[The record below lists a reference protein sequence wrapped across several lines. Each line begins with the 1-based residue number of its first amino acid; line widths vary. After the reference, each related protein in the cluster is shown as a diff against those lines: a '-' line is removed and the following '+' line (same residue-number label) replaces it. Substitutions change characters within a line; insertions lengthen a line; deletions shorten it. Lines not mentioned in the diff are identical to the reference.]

1 MVKESLTGMP
11 FLVKKLR
18 IKVFL
23 FQTRKTPEKI
33 EVCQPVNYYIEDK
46 FEIHAHIQIRYDC
59 ADHGWQKKGFDSLT
73 DVCVLEE
80 LLEGGKQ
87 RDTITYPN
95 VKLTARV
102 AKVGHTAKFIESTGV
117 PGSMQHFSIADLI
130 NVMMATL
137 SDESQF
143 NKIKEG
149 RTLQL
154 RNFLVKAKRVVMS
167 RHSKIISLG
176 CAR

>member
-1 MVKESLTGMP
+1 MSNTALAQHVSGGNVTD
-11 FLVKKLR
+11 LVK
-18 IKVFL
+18 L
-23 FQTRKTPEKI
+23 F
-33 EVCQPVNYYIEDK
+33 
-46 FEIHAHIQIRYDC
+46 A
-59 ADHGWQKKGFDSLT
+59 LT

-102 AKVGHTAKFIESTGV
+102 SKVGHTAKFIESKGV
-117 PGSMQHFSIADLI
+117 PGSMLHFSIADLI

-149 RTLQL
+149 RTLRL

-167 RHSKIISLG
+167 GHSKIISLG